1 VLDFAKIVAPCLS
14 TAGSDLV
21 AVAERRNLRT
31 VLDIY
36 EDEVITRARPGV
48 LASRR
53 ACIDAH
59 EWSKINEKSPLLS
72 RRAMRLEF
80 EEE

>member
-14 TAGSDLV
+14 AAGSDLV
-21 AVAERRNLRT
+21 AVAEKRNLRT

-36 EDEVITRARPGV
+36 EDEVITRVRPGV

-53 ACIDAH
+53 ACMDAH